1 VFELNSGVLEP
12 PQLAVSLAGL
22 SRVEG
27 VAWAGPPKATLRWL
41 GETAHAAGVRAAV
54 LDATR
59 PGFRPRELD
68 NGARRDLAS
77 ALRRGELGFAG
88 LDLFL
93 PPLDFVDPKTLDR
106 AVGAVLGAIGLAAD
120 LSGQGGAGP
129 GRAGSGGDGRV
140 VSLVLPEDLDD
151 DVRGTI
157 DDEATRQGVRI
168 ADHAWPILPGDPQG
182 VMLAGLD
189 PVRVLEAKESPAKA
203 AARFGDH
210 LAAARLCDRDETG
223 RCAVGATGASLDVLA
238 YGAALATVGMRCV
251 TIDLRGLHEPAGA
264 IESAA
269 STWGDVFRMPG

>member
-1 VFELNSGVLEP
+1 MPELNSGVLEP

-22 SRVEG
+22 SRREG
-27 VAWAGPPKATLRWL
+27 VPWAGSPKATLAWL
-41 GETAHAAGVRAAV
+41 AETAHAAGVRSAV

-68 NGARRDLAS
+68 TGGRRDLAG

-88 LDLFL
+88 VDVFL

-120 LSGQGGAGP
+120 LAGLGGGGP
-129 GRAGSGGDGRV
+129 GGGGRV

-157 DDEATRQGVRI
+157 HDEATRQGVRI
-168 ADHAWPILPGDPQG
+168 ADHAWPITPGDPQG

-189 PVRVLEAKESPAKA
+189 PVRVLEAGESPAKA
-203 AARFGDH
+203 AARFGGAV
-210 LAAARLCDRDETG
+210 AAARLADRDETG
-223 RCAVGATGASLDVLA
+223 RCAVGAPGARLEVLA
-238 YGAALATVGMRCV
+238 YAAALATVGMRSV
-251 TIDLRGLHEPAGA
+251 TIDLRGLHEPAEAIGA
-264 IESAA
+264 AA
-269 STWGDVFRMPG
+269 TAWADVFRLPG

>member
-1 VFELNSGVLEP
+1 MLEP

-22 SRVEG
+22 SRGED

-41 GETAHAAGVRAAV
+41 GQTAHAAGVRSAV

-68 NGARRDLAS
+68 HGARRDLAG
-77 ALRRGELGFAG
+77 ALRRGELGLAG
-88 LDLFL
+88 VDLLL

-120 LSGQGGAGP
+120 LSDQAGAGL
-129 GRAGSGGDGRV
+129 GGEGRV
-140 VSLVLPEDLDD
+140 VSLVLPEELDD

-157 DDEATRQGVRI
+157 HDEATRQGVRV
-168 ADHAWPILPGDPQG
+168 ADHAWPIAERDPQS

-189 PVRVLEAKESPAKA
+189 PVRVLESGESPAKA
-203 AARFGDH
+203 AARFGDF

-223 RCAVGATGASLDVLA
+223 RCAVGAPGGRLDVLA
-238 YGAALATVGMRCV
+238 YAAALATVGVNSV
-251 TIDLRGLHEPAGA
+251 TIDLRGLHEPAKA
-264 IESAA
+264 IENAA
-269 STWGDVFRMPG
+269 SAWGEAFRLPG